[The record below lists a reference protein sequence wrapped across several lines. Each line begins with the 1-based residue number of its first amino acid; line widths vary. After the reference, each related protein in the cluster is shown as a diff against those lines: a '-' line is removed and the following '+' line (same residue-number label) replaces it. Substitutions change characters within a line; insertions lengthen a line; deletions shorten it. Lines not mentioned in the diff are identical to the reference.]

1 MGTRPHSVSQAWL
14 IPWVPKQ
21 NLHFFPTH
29 IAKMCTCPWQV
40 VVCCVSLWF
49 FTFSPIL
56 NFSFIEDV
64 SNASQVAG
72 SGKEPT
78 RQCRRRKKC
87 GLDPWVRKIP
97 LEEEMAAHH
106 SIRGWEV
113 PWTEEP
119 GGLQSRGSQRVGH
132 DSSDLA
138 HTVIKLVLLVP
149 PSLWSRALFRPWE
162 PLLCPYLFIDQRG

>member
-1 MGTRPHSVSQAWL
+1 MG
-14 IPWVPKQ
+14 PKTKPSFFSYSYSK
-21 NLHFFPTH
+21 NVYLSLTSSGLLCLVMIFHFFPY
-29 IAKMCTCPWQV
+29 
-40 VVCCVSLWF
+40 L
-49 FTFSPIL
+49 L

-87 GLDPWVRKIP
+87 VLDPWVRKIP

-132 DSSDLA
+132 D
-138 HTVIKLVLLVP
+138 
-149 PSLWSRALFRPWE
+149 
-162 PLLCPYLFIDQRG
+162 